1 MALDGEGLLERLRT
15 ELPGLPEALQRVA
28 ELILKDPEEAA
39 QATIVDL
46 AERSGT
52 SPATVTRFCRTLGFR
67 GYAGLRVAVAT
78 EIGRAAQARWE
89 IDVDRDISPV
99 DPLQRVLGVIVN
111 SDTRAIRETADRL
124 DLDAVEVVAT
134 GIAEAIGSGRR
145 VEVFGIGS
153 SAAAATELV
162 FRLQRLR
169 VACWHRSEAHSA
181 LSSAALLRPGDLA
194 IGVSHSGRTREVIE
208 FLAEAGEHGAT
219 TVAVTSYPRS
229 PLAETAEV
237 VLTTETRET
246 TFRLA
251 ALSALHSQLL
261 VLDLVYVAVAQRSHP
276 AVDESFELTARA
288 VQTHRLPE
296 HPIRKGKHR

>member
-1 MALDGEGLLERLRT
+1 MVLDGEGLLVRLRT
-15 ELPGLPEALQRVA
+15 ELSGLPEALQRVA
-28 ELILKDPEEAA
+28 ELILRDPEEAA

-67 GYAGLRVAVAT
+67 GYAGLRVAIAT

-89 IDVDRDISPV
+89 IDVDRDIAPDHS
-99 DPLQRVLGVIVN
+99 LQRVLGVIVN
-111 SDTRAIRETADRL
+111 ADTQAIRETADRL
-124 DLDAVEVVAT
+124 DLDAIEVVAST
-134 GIAEAIGSGRR
+134 IAASIGTGRR
-145 VEVFGIGS
+145 VEVFGVGS
-153 SAAAATELV
+153 SAAATTELV

-169 VACWHRSEAHSA
+169 VACWHRAEAHSA

-208 FLAEAGEHGAT
+208 FLAEAAEHGAM

-229 PLAETAEV
+229 PLAGTAEL
-237 VLTTETRET
+237 VLTTETHET
-246 TFRLA
+246 SFRLA
-251 ALSALHSQLL
+251 SLSALHSQLL

-276 AVDESFELTARA
+276 AVDEAFELTARA

-296 HPIRKGKHR
+296 DPIRKGKHR